1 MATGEGIKAFCNELR
16 NIANALY
23 FEQCNTDLFREQLRD
38 HFQKAPQLS
47 LLECHS
53 RSTHVIEYSRK
64 TLQYA
69 LFYHSE
75 KNFWKSADVPKRT
88 KKKIEY

>member
-23 FEQCNTDLFREQLRD
+23 FEQCNADLFREQLRD
-38 HFQKAPQLS
+38 HFQKALQLS

-53 RSTHVIEYSRK
+53 RRTHVIEYSRK

-75 KNFWKSADVPKRT
+75 KTFGNRQTSPKEQR
-88 KKKIEY
+88 KN